1 VGNFLVTGGAGFIG
15 SKLSKSLINDGHKV
29 YIIDNLSTG
38 YISNVPKEAVFL
50 EASVYS
56 NEIFKF
62 SNIKFDAIYHI
73 AGQSSGEV
81 SFEDP
86 VYDLRTNTESTLLLL
101 ELAKKCNCSRFI
113 YASTMSVYGK
123 QPNRAITEKEP
134 PVPTSFYGVGK
145 LASEHYLRIHEDN
158 GINTTC
164 LRLYNVYGPGQNLK
178 NMQQGMVSIFLS
190 FMLQNKPI
198 HIKGSKDR
206 FRDFI
211 YIDDV
216 VDAFIE
222 VYDNKNSYGEIF
234 NVATGVKTTIESLV
248 KELIKSFGFSPD
260 EYEYYF
266 EGSTPGDQFG
276 IYASINHIKS
286 KTSWSPKYQLS
297 EGLKEMVKWAKE
309 LK

>member
-1 VGNFLVTGGAGFIG
+1 MGNFLVTGGAGFIG
-15 SKLSKSLINDGHKV
+15 SKLSKSLINQGHKV

-38 YISNVPKEAVFL
+38 YKSNIPDEAIFL
-50 EASVYS
+50 EANVYS
-56 NEIFKF
+56 DEIFEF

-86 VYDLRTNTESTLLLL
+86 VYDLRTNAESTLLLL
-101 ELAKKCNCSRFI
+101 DLAKKCDCKRFI

-123 QPNRAITEKEP
+123 QPNKPIDEKAT

-145 LASEHYLRIHEDN
+145 LASEHYLRIYEES

-164 LRLYNVYGPGQNLK
+164 LRLYNVYGPGQNLE

-216 VDAFIE
+216 VNAFIE

-234 NVATGVKTTIESLV
+234 NVATGVKTTIEELV
-248 KELIKSFGFSPD
+248 KALIKSFGLSAN

-276 IYASINHIKS
+276 IFASIDHIKN
-286 KTSWSPKYQLS
+286 KINWSPEYQLD
-297 EGLKEMVKWAKE
+297 EGLKRMVKWAKE